1 MPKLQ
6 LHLELKNE
14 STLSCALILSSTLF
28 LTYAPSL
35 SLSLLDQGV
44 KCISCKR
51 LVVIGWEWTGRVD
64 ENTNQLRQKM
74 TDSSNK
80 RRRMKP
86 ICNKI
91 KNKKIS
97 MKKFLTKYWKELKW
111 VIITCSSFPAI
122 AFGGK
127 IKHDFVRK
135 INFYKWCSISR
146 IIPNNILSDYWICLP
161 ILTYVFD

>member
-1 MPKLQ
+1 M
-6 LHLELKNE
+6 LHWTQNPRILKSRLSSFTNLCQSCSYILNLKNE
-14 STLSCALILSSTLF
+14 STLSCALILSLTLF

-91 KNKKIS
+91 KNKK
-97 MKKFLTKYWKELKW
+97 
-111 VIITCSSFPAI
+111 
-122 AFGGK
+122 
-127 IKHDFVRK
+127 DFNEK
-135 INFYKWCSISR
+135 
-146 IIPNNILSDYWICLP
+146 
-161 ILTYVFD
+161 VFDIILKRTQMGHNNMFIFSYNCFRRQNPTWFC